1 MTIRLSPNH
10 RLKPLFDRH
19 HVAWLSEKAAE
30 HQDIRPLRIGILN
43 IMPRAEDYEFNLLA
57 PMGRSILQI
66 IPVWIRLRTHDYKSS
81 DHAHLDR
88 HYVPFDWAQSVAALD
103 GLIVTGAPVEEI
115 PWEQVTYW
123 KELCGIVDAAKA
135 GGTCILGICWGGLA
149 LAKYLGIEKK
159 MYPRKVFGV
168 YPTRNLVPGHPIT
181 GGLDDVFWCPQSRHS
196 GIDDAALEAAAK
208 AGQVRLLAHAEKG
221 GYTIFETPDHQIVM
235 HLGHQEY
242 NSTRLLAEANRDR
255 LKGRPDVGPL
265 ENLDEKNPVN
275 TWRANRNEF
284 FNSWIKYVYLTTPY
298 AKAQAAPALSHE
310 IVVDDAPGPA
320 Q

>member
-1 MTIRLSPNH
+1 
-10 RLKPLFDRH
+10 
-19 HVAWLSEKAAE
+19 
-30 HQDIRPLRIGILN
+30 
-43 IMPRAEDYEFNLLA
+43 
-57 PMGRSILQI
+57 
-66 IPVWIRLRTHDYKSS
+66 
-81 DHAHLDR
+81 
-88 HYVPFDWAQSVAALD
+88 
-103 GLIVTGAPVEEI
+103 
-115 PWEQVTYW
+115 
-123 KELCGIVDAAKA
+123 
-135 GGTCILGICWGGLA
+135 
-149 LAKYLGIEKK
+149 
-159 MYPRKVFGV
+159 
-168 YPTRNLVPGHPIT
+168 
-181 GGLDDVFWCPQSRHS
+181 
-196 GIDDAALEAAAK
+196 
-208 AGQVRLLAHAEKG
+208 
-221 GYTIFETPDHQIVM
+221 M